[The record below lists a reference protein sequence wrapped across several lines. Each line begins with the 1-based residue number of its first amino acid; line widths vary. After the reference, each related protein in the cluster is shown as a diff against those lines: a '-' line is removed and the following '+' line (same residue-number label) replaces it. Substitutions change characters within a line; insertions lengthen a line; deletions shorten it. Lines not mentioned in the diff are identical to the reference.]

1 MKVSDK
7 LSKVSQSFTV
17 NLYDNG
23 FMIDIDG
30 RDDNDDWTSSKII
43 VSSEDE
49 LVTLVKE
56 IVSLPRD

>member
-7 LSKVSQSFTV
+7 LSKVSQSFTI

>member
-7 LSKVSQSFTV
+7 LSKVSQSFTI

-30 RDDNDDWTSSKII
+30 RDDNDDWVTSKII

>member
-7 LSKVSQSFTV
+7 LSKVSQSFTI

-30 RDDNDDWTSSKII
+30 RDDNDDWVTSKII

-49 LVTLVKE
+49 LVALIKE